1 MALNGGMKRTL
12 LAEKYCSEERE
23 RGVRGREEERRG
35 EGGDGE
41 GRGGEG
47 TGIGMGTVQGRNGDW
62 TRWDDGT
69 QRG

>member
-35 EGGDGE
+35 EGGDGD
-41 GRGGEG
+41 RDKDG
-47 TGIGMGTVQGRNGDW
+47 TGTEWGLDGMG
-62 TRWDDGT
+62 RWDDGT
-69 QRG
+69 RRG